1 MNARPSG
8 VPTPQRQTPAIS
20 ALLLWALVC
29 AALAAFWWLRA
40 QPTPLAAM
48 PETAGQTAPLDCLS
62 YSPFRSPEVSPF
74 IPNSVVDPAQIEAD
88 LRLLRPLTRC
98 VRTYGIS
105 QGLDQVPAVAREL
118 GMRVKLGL
126 WLTRDPAHNQA
137 EIERGVALA
146 NANADVVD
154 LLIVGNEVLL
164 RRELTPEQLAVVLRQ
179 ARAASRVPVS
189 YADVWE
195 FWRRNAALADAVDVV
210 SVHILPYWED
220 EPVAIED
227 AAQYVMNTAG
237 AMRERFADKPVWVA
251 ETGWPAVGRQRGPA
265 RAGALEQARLVR
277 ELLARLEKS
286 DLQVNWIEAFDQP
299 WKRAFEGA
307 MGAGWGFFTADG
319 VQRVM
324 FSGPVA
330 GDAAARSA
338 LTALLLGGGIGTGLG
353 WLLVALTGREQR
365 RSWRGG
371 WRAALLVGLVSA
383 VLASVAAFQWHAS
396 QTWDRTATERV
407 LSAVLALL
415 GAVVAAAFA
424 TPQTPTRW
432 LAALHTALVYA
443 AACAALVVWI
453 DPRYRPLA
461 VWWFWA
467 PLLAIGIRAGVANG
481 WRAPVASHPPFAA
494 SLERLAPP
502 TLVMPRAG
510 LRRLRFLAAATAVCA
525 LGLAGSEGAANGQAL
540 VYAGV
545 LLALAA
551 SAAIWSASS
560 PTQTAAASSSAG
572 AAH

>member
-1 MNARPSG
+1 MNARTSR
-8 VPTPQRQTPAIS
+8 VPMPQRQALGNLS
-20 ALLLWALVC
+20 LLLWALVC
-29 AALAAFWWLRA
+29 AALAVFWWLRA
-40 QPTPLAAM
+40 QPTPLAAVGKS
-48 PETAGQTAPLDCLS
+48 ASLDCIS
-62 YSPFRSPEVSPF
+62 YSPFRFPEVNPF
-74 IPNSVVDPAQIEAD
+74 IPSSSVDRARIEAD

-126 WLTRDPAHNQA
+126 WLTRDAAHNQA
-137 EIERGVALA
+137 EIAQGVALA

-164 RRELTPEQLAVVLRQ
+164 RRELTPEQLALALRQ

-195 FWRRNAALADAVDVV
+195 FWQRNAALADDVDVV

-220 EPVAIED
+220 QPVAIED
-227 AAQYVMNTAG
+227 AAQYVIDTAST
-237 AMRERFADKPVWVA
+237 MRERFAGKPVWVA

-277 ELLARLEKS
+277 ELLTLLRTTNLE
-286 DLQVNWIEAFDQP
+286 VNWIEAFDQP

-319 VQRVM
+319 MQRVT
-324 FSGPVA
+324 FTGPVP
-330 GDAAARSA
+330 GDDAALSA
-338 LTALLLGGGIGTGLG
+338 LRALLMGGGIATCLG
-353 WLLVALTGREQR
+353 WLLVALKRRPWREGLRTG
-365 RSWRGG
+365 
-371 WRAALLVGLVSA
+371 LLAGLVAA
-383 VLASVAAFQWHAS
+383 VLASMAAFQWHAS
-396 QTWDRTATERV
+396 QTWDRSTTEQT

-415 GAVVAAAFA
+415 GAATAAAFA
-424 TPQTPTRW
+424 VPNTPTRL
-432 LAALHTALVYA
+432 LAALHTALMYA

-467 PLLAIGIRAGVANG
+467 PTLAIGIRAVVS
-481 WRAPVASHPPFAA
+481 RVSHLSPASAA
-494 SLERLAPP
+494 SQEWATHLLPLPALTMTCAAR
-502 TLVMPRAG
+502 
-510 LRRLRFLAAATAVCA
+510 RRLRFLAAATAVCA
-525 LGLAGSEGAANGQAL
+525 LGLALREGMDNGQAL

-545 LLALAA
+545 LLALAVSA
-551 SAAIWSASS
+551 STWSVSS
-560 PTQTAAASSSAG
+560 PTQTATANSKAG
-572 AAH
+572 AAHGAA

>member
-1 MNARPSG
+1 MNADKSRAEL
-8 VPTPQRQTPAIS
+8 PQRLVPAVV
-20 ALLLWALVC
+20 ALLLWALVGV
-29 AALAAFWWLRA
+29 ALGAFWWLRA
-40 QPTPLAAM
+40 QPTPMAAVVV
-48 PETAGQTAPLDCLS
+48 PPAKAAPLDCLS
-62 YSPFRSPEVSPF
+62 YSPFRFPNVNPF
-74 IPNSVVDPAQIEAD
+74 IPSSSVDRARIEAD

-126 WLTRDPAHNQA
+126 WLTRDAAHNQR

-164 RRELTPEQLAVVLRQ
+164 RRELTPKQLALALRQ

-195 FWRRNAALADAVDVV
+195 FWQRNAELADAVDVV

-220 EPVAIED
+220 QPVAIEN
-227 AAQYVMNTAG
+227 AAAYVMETAA
-237 AMRERFADKPVWVA
+237 AMRQRFAGKPVWVA

-265 RAGALEQARLVR
+265 QPGAVAQARLVR
-277 ELLARLEKS
+277 ELLALQATS
-286 DLQVNWIEAFDQP
+286 DLKVNWIEAFDQP

-307 MGAGWGFFTADG
+307 MGAGWGFLTADG
-319 VQRVM
+319 VQRVF

-330 GDAAARSA
+330 GDAAAQAA
-338 LTALLLGGGIGTGLG
+338 LMALLVGGGTGTGLG
-353 WLLVALTGREQR
+353 LLL
-365 RSWRGG
+365 
-371 WRAALLVGLVSA
+371 AALKWRVRRRPWREGVLAGLSAGLVVA
-383 VLASVAAFQWHAS
+383 VLASTAAFQWHAS
-396 QTWDRTATERV
+396 QTWDRSTVEQT

-415 GAVVAAAFA
+415 GAAAAAAFA
-424 TPQTPTRW
+424 LPNTPPRL
-432 LAALHTALVYA
+432 LAVLHTALMYA
-443 AACAALVVWI
+443 AACAALVVWL

-467 PLLAIGIRAGVANG
+467 PTVAIGIRVLTQRRPTMAFKPDFAL
-481 WRAPVASHPPFAA
+481 PVPLTMSLAS
-494 SLERLAPP
+494 
-502 TLVMPRAG
+502 

-525 LGLAGSEGAANGQAL
+525 LGLALREGVANSQAL

-545 LLALAA
+545 LLALAV
-551 SAAIWSASS
+551 SATIWSVSS
-560 PTQTAAASSSAG
+560 PTQTAAASSRAG
-572 AAH
+572 AAQGAA